1 MISEPDFFEKSVLP
15 KILNTE
21 EVIANPID
29 VVTKEILS
37 ESPITFENVLDY
49 GYKNFAVKIYELF

>member
-1 MISEPDFFEKSVLP
+1 MISEPDFFEKSILP
-15 KILNTE
+15 KIMNTE

-37 ESPITFENVLDY
+37 ESPITCENVREY
-49 GYKNFAVKIYELF
+49 GYKIFH